1 MDIFQIHETVL
12 DEYRDYVRSF
22 LRIADDRIRE
32 RVERELIHENAICP
46 EALVQLNAAYA
57 WGRTVQDLVTEGVL
71 HPDCSSIFR
80 KDDDSIH
87 LYQHQEEAIRKG
99 LAGEH
104 FVLTSG
110 TGSGKSLC
118 YVIPTIDHVLK
129 HGPEDRSVR
138 AILVYP
144 MNALINSQLDAI
156 ETFVRNEGGDT
167 IRVARYTGQEA
178 QSEKKRL
185 QASPPH
191 ILLTNYV
198 MLELM
203 LTRPTED
210 VFVAENLASVEFLV
224 LDELHTYRG
233 RQGADVAMLVRRV
246 RERCGNPGLRCIGT
260 SATMATG
267 GSRSERRD
275 AVASYAARLFGVEM
289 TGDNVVEETLRPLI
303 TEAGAPDS
311 ADVTASVQRP
321 PPSTDWTDFS
331 GNAVAQWMERAL
343 GIEEEPDGHLKRVRP
358 ISVNE
363 GGRRLAAETGL
374 ELDQCSERLRQ
385 MLMIG
390 SQVTTPD
397 GDTAFAFK
405 LHQFVGQGGSVFAT
419 LERPDQRLVTLD
431 GQYYAPGAGDRLSYP
446 LVFCRTC
453 GQEYYVCRHDP
464 ERGALTP
471 EQFEPLEA
479 VDDGS
484 EDAVSGYAYV
494 DVEGRWANDPDHL
507 PDHWYTSGGKSIQKN
522 YRRFRPEHLRAG
534 GDGAIVGPLDDAA
547 IPCWFVPKPFM
558 LCLSCGEAYTL
569 RDKSDFRKLA
579 TLSSEGRSTATT
591 LLSLSAIS
599 SMRQTDLPEDARKIL
614 SFTDNVQDSSLQAG
628 HFNDF
633 VAVGLIR
640 TAICQA
646 LRNHGVLR
654 FDSIASRAVEE
665 LNLLFSDYARDGE
678 LDPNSP
684 QAKQTQDT
692 FRQLI
697 EYRLYEDLRRGWR
710 VVQPNLEQCGLL
722 RLDYEGLAELTARD
736 DTWADSPV
744 MSALQADGRERVL
757 RVLLDEMRR
766 RLAVEA
772 VCLTEEH
779 QEQLLRRSHAH
790 LAERW
795 ALNENDALK
804 TASSF
809 VLPGGEAR
817 GNVHSLSNRS
827 AFGRWLRRHIENE
840 LGQKLSTDE
849 YDSLI
854 EQIAEGLRRYGLLV
868 LTEEGRGEA
877 VRRLVRVPASV
888 LMWLP
893 GDETPAVDPIRRYRA
908 TGEAFEETKPEAN
921 RYFRRF
927 YQRAL
932 GDLRST
938 EGAEHSGKT
947 ETELRI
953 EREERF
959 RSGDLAALFCTPTME
974 LGIDIRDLNVVHMR
988 NLPPTPANYAQRSG
1002 RAGRAGQPALVLAY
1016 CSAGSGHDQYYF
1028 SRREEMVAGAVV
1040 PPRIDIT
1047 NHDLL
1052 RAHVQAI
1059 WLAHTG
1065 LSLGDSIPDHILDT
1079 QPANCPVKEVVGDQL
1094 ALSDDQMA
1102 RCIEQCRQVLDAC
1115 GQELQDAQWYDE
1127 DWLPRTLRLAPT
1139 RFDKA
1144 FDRWRELYVAAFQQ
1158 LQRAHGLQL
1167 SPYVTGSAIPAIDQ
1181 RQADAMAREA
1191 RRQLDLLFCRRKWS
1205 SEGDFYPYRYLA
1217 TEGFL
1222 PGYNFPSLPVRAYI
1236 GHRGDGKF
1244 VSRARTIALT
1254 EFGPHNRIY
1263 HEGSQYQVD
1272 RVILSPQDPEH
1283 RFRRARLCEQ
1293 CGYLHIDDSLDAD
1306 VCEFCS
1312 CQFTGANSQ
1321 RVNDLLEMP
1330 TVAAKRSDRITCD
1343 EEERI
1348 RRGYD
1353 IQSYFRIAV
1362 GPDGRAQRSD
1372 AEVRSQSDASL
1383 LKLTYAASA
1392 DLWTVNHKW
1401 RRSDNDG
1408 YGLDLTT
1415 GRWIGQ
1421 GTAVD
1426 EGHEV
1431 RNEVRPYVVNTA
1443 NAILIYATTH
1453 DAVADDESEAFLHTL
1468 QYALAAGINAEFQ
1481 VESGEVGSEVI
1492 GEGGWNG
1499 ILIYE
1504 AAEGGLGVL
1513 RRLVDEPEALANVA
1527 QRALEVTHFDVETG
1541 QDQRLP
1547 EDEEHGCA
1555 KACYDCLLSY
1565 QNQRHHRFIDRHAVR
1580 DLLMDLTR
1588 SHTRHQTPSRS
1599 YDEQYEW
1606 LVEQS
1611 DVRSGLEREFLGHLY
1626 ETGRNLPDDAQVHV
1640 EDVGV
1645 TPDFYYR
1652 DQAACVFCD
1661 GSVHDEPKRK
1671 AEDDQLRRQLKEL
1684 GYRVVAIRH
1693 DQDLDE
1699 QIAGHADLFG
1709 EGTASE

>member
-1 MDIFQIHETVL
+1 MDVFSVHETVL
-12 DEYRDYVRSF
+12 DEYREYVRSF
-22 LRIADDRIRE
+22 LRIADDGIRE
-32 RVERELIHENAICP
+32 RVERELLHENAICP

-57 WGRTVQDLVTEGVL
+57 SGPTVQDLVAEGLL
-71 HPDCSSIFR
+71 HPACSSIFR
-80 KDDDSIH
+80 SRGESIR
-87 LYQHQEEAIRKG
+87 LYRHQEEAIRKG
-99 LAGEH
+99 VAGEH
-104 FVLTSG
+104 FVVTSG

-129 HGPEDRSVR
+129 NDPEDRTVR

-144 MNALINSQLDAI
+144 MNALINSQLGHI
-156 ETFVRNEGGDT
+156 EAFLRNEGGDT
-167 IRVARYTGQEA
+167 IRVARYTGQEK

-246 RERCGNPGLRCIGT
+246 RERCGNSDLRCIGT

-267 GSRSERRD
+267 GSRSARRD
-275 AVASYAARLFGVEM
+275 AVASYASRLFGVEM
-289 TGDNVVEETLRPLI
+289 TGDDVVEETLRPLT
-303 TEAGAPDS
+303 TEDGPPDPQ
-311 ADVTASVQRP
+311 AVAAAVQSP
-321 PPSTDWTDFS
+321 PPSTDWVDLS
-331 GNAVAQWMERAL
+331 GNAVAQWMERAF

-363 GGRRLAAETGL
+363 GGRRLADETGL
-374 ELDQCSERLRQ
+374 DLDVCNGRLRQ

-419 LERPDQRLVTLD
+419 LEPPDERLVTLD
-431 GQYYAPGAGDRLSYP
+431 GQYYAPGGGDRLSYP

-464 ERGALTP
+464 ERGTLTP

-484 EDAVSGYAYV
+484 DEAVSGYAYV

-507 PDHWYTSGGKSIQKN
+507 PDHWYTPSGKSIQKD
-522 YRRFRPEHLRAG
+522 YRRFRPGPLRVG
-534 GDGAIVGPLDDAA
+534 RDGAIVGPLDGDAV
-547 IPCWFVPKPFM
+547 PCWFVPKPFM

-646 LRNHGVLR
+646 LRDHGVLR
-654 FDSIASRAVEE
+654 FDSIATRAVEE
-665 LNLLFSDYARDGE
+665 LNLAFADHARDGE
-678 LDPNSP
+678 LDPTSP
-684 QAKQTQDT
+684 QAKQAQDT

-722 RLDYEGLAELTARD
+722 RIDYEGLTELTARD
-736 DTWADSPV
+736 DAWTDSPV
-744 MSALQADGRERVL
+744 MSALQVDGREKVL

-766 RLAVEA
+766 RLAVDA

-779 QEQLLRRSHAH
+779 QEQLARRSHAH
-790 LAERW
+790 LSERW
-795 ALNENDALK
+795 AFNENDVLHE
-804 TASSF
+804 ASSF
-809 VLPGGEAR
+809 VLPGGDAR

-827 AFGRWLRRHIENE
+827 ALGRWLRRHIGNE
-840 LGQKLSTDE
+840 LGQQLSTDE
-849 YDSLI
+849 YSSLI
-854 EQIAEGLRRYGLLV
+854 EQMVAGLRRYGLLV
-868 LTEEGRGEA
+868 LTEEVRGDA

-888 LMWLP
+888 LMWML
-893 GDETPAVDPIRRYRA
+893 GDETPAIDPIRRYRA
-908 TGEAFEETKPEAN
+908 TGEAFEEVDPEAN
-921 RYFRRF
+921 PYFRRF

-932 GDLRST
+932 GDLRGT

-947 ETELRI
+947 ETDLRI
-953 EREERF
+953 EREKRF
-959 RSGDLAALFCTPTME
+959 WAGDLAALFCTPTME
-974 LGIDIRDLNVVHMR
+974 LGIDIRDLNAVHMR

-1028 SRREEMVAGAVV
+1028 TRREEMVAGAVV

-1047 NHDLL
+1047 NQDLL
-1052 RAHVQAI
+1052 RAHVQAV

-1065 LSLGDSIPDHILDT
+1065 LFLGDSIPDHVLEAQPPDCPQRAAVSDRLD
-1079 QPANCPVKEVVGDQL
+1079 
-1094 ALSDDQMA
+1094 LSDDQMA
-1102 RCIEQCRQVLDAC
+1102 RCVEHCRQVLDAC
-1115 GQELQDAQWYDE
+1115 GQELLEAQWYDE
-1127 DWLPRTLRLAPT
+1127 DWLHKTLRLAPT
-1139 RFDKA
+1139 KFDEA
-1144 FDRWRELYVAAFQQ
+1144 FDRWRELYVAALEQ
-1158 LQRAHGLQL
+1158 LQRAQGFQL
-1167 SPYVTGSAIPAIDQ
+1167 SPYVTGSATRTMDQ

-1191 RRQLDLLFCRRKWS
+1191 RRQLDLLFCKRKWS

-1222 PGYNFPSLPVRAYI
+1222 PGYNFPALPVRAYV

-1244 VSRARTIALT
+1244 VSRARSIALT

-1283 RFRRARLCEQ
+1283 RFHRARLCEQ
-1293 CGYLHIDDSLDAD
+1293 CGYLHVDDSLDVD

-1330 TVAAKRSDRITCD
+1330 TVSAKRRDRITCD

-1353 IQSYFRIAV
+1353 TSSYFRFAV
-1362 GPDGRAQRSD
+1362 GSDGRAQRSD
-1372 AEVRSQSDASL
+1372 AEVRSESDSSL

-1392 DLWTVNHKW
+1392 DLWTVNHGW

-1408 YGLDLTT
+1408 YRLNLTT

-1421 GTAVD
+1421 GTDVD

-1443 NAILIYATTH
+1443 NAILIYPTIPDTV
-1453 DAVADDESEAFLHTL
+1453 DDDEIKAFLHTF
-1468 QYALAAGINAEFQ
+1468 QYALAAGLNAEFQ
-1481 VESGEVGSEVI
+1481 VESGEIGSEVI
-1492 GEGGWNG
+1492 GDGEWNG
-1499 ILIYE
+1499 VLVYE

-1513 RRLVDEPEALANVA
+1513 RRLVDEPEAIGNVA
-1527 QRALEVTHFDVETG
+1527 RQALDVMHFDPETG
-1541 QDQRLP
+1541 EDRRPP
-1547 EDEEHGCA
+1547 EDEAEGCA
-1555 KACYDCLLSY
+1555 KGCYDCLLSY
-1565 QNQRHHRFIDRHAVR
+1565 YNQRHHRFIDRHVVR
-1580 DLLMDLTR
+1580 DFVVELGR
-1588 SHTRHQTPSRS
+1588 SHTGRETPERS
-1599 YDEQYEW
+1599 HDGQYQW

-1611 DVRSGLEREFLGHLY
+1611 DVRSDLEREFLGHLH
-1626 ETGRNLPDDAQVHV
+1626 ETGRNLPDAAQVHID
-1640 EDVGV
+1640 DVGV
-1645 TPDFYYR
+1645 TPDFCYR

-1661 GSVHDEPKRK
+1661 GSVDDEPERK
-1671 AEDDQLRRQLKEL
+1671 AEEEQLRRQLKEL
-1684 GYRVVAIRH
+1684 GYRVVTIRS
-1693 DQDLDE
+1693 DEDLEE
-1699 QIAGHADLFG
+1699 QISEHADLFG
-1709 EGTASE
+1709 EGTATE